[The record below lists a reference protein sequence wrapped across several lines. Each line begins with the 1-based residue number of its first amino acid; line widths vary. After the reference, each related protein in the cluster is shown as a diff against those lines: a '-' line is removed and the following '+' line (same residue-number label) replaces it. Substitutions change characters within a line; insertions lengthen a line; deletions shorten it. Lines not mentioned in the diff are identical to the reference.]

1 MSEELLLNHLDKR
14 LLDHTKQRGA
24 DELKQTFKTGL
35 VLLLLFVLIF
45 PPLSSNQD
53 VSADKTNSNLSTEL
67 NEILSDER
75 LDGAIAGIS
84 VRSANSGELIYE
96 NYSETR
102 LTPASNMKLF
112 TAGAALET
120 LGPDYRFT
128 TELLTDG
135 EVKNKFLKGDLYLKG
150 KGDPTLLKEDFDEL
164 AHSLKEKGVHKIKGD
179 LIGDNSWYEDEA
191 LSQDLSWSDEDN
203 YYGAKISALTA
214 SPNEDYDAGTV
225 IVEAYPGKHPGDP
238 VDVRLSPS
246 SDVIEVQNRAK
257 TVSADEDAELSIT
270 REHGSSTIL
279 VEGEISVDATRKR
292 EWIAV
297 WNPAEYA
304 LSLMKQALKE
314 AGIQFKGDML
324 LRTTPKEATLL
335 VEKKSMPLSELL
347 IPFMK
352 LSNNGHA
359 EILVKEMGK
368 VKKKEGS
375 WDAGLEVMNDFLKE
389 VGLDTDE
396 MRLRDG
402 SGISHV
408 SLIKPN
414 QLSDYLYR
422 IQTKSWFEA
431 FHYSLPVA
439 GDVDRFEG
447 GTLRYRMRDTAAEQI
462 VHAKTGSL
470 TGVSS
475 LSGYVEQGNG
485 LVFSIMLNQFVEEDD
500 MKDIEDEIAVV
511 LAMYSNEK

>member
-1 MSEELLLNHLDKR
+1 M
-14 LLDHTKQRGA
+14 
-24 DELKQTFKTGL
+24 KQTLKTSL
-35 VLLLLFVLIF
+35 ILTLLFLLIL
-45 PPLSSNQD
+45 PPFTSNQD
-53 VSADKTNSNLSTEL
+53 ASADKTNSALSTQL
-67 NEILSDER
+67 NEILSDEQ
-75 LDGAIAGIS
+75 LNGAIAGIS
-84 VRSANSGELIYE
+84 VRSASTGELVYE
-96 NYSETR
+96 NYGETR

-128 TELLTDG
+128 TELLADG
-135 EVKNKFLKGDLYLKG
+135 ALKNNNLKGNVYLKG

-164 AHSLKEKGVHKIKGD
+164 ANSLKEKGVHKIKGD
-179 LIGDNSWYEDEA
+179 LIGDNSWYDDES

-203 YYGAKISALTA
+203 YYGAKVSALTA

-225 IVEAYPGKHPGDP
+225 IVEAYPGKHPGDQI
-238 VDVRLSPS
+238 DVRLSPS
-246 SDVIEVQNRAK
+246 SDVIKVENRAK
-257 TVSADEDAELSIT
+257 TVKADEDAELTIT
-270 REHGSSTIL
+270 REHGSNTIL
-279 VEGEISVDATRKR
+279 VEGEISEDTSRKR

-297 WNPAEYA
+297 WDPAEYA
-304 LSLMKQALKE
+304 LSLMKQSLKE
-314 AGIQFKGDML
+314 AGIKFKGDIQQSKA
-324 LRTTPKEATLL
+324 PEDATLL
-335 VEKKSMPLSELL
+335 IEKKSMPLSELL

-359 EILVKEMGK
+359 EIFVKEMGK
-368 VKKKEGS
+368 VKKDEGS
-375 WDAGLEVMNDFLKE
+375 WDDGLEVMNDFLKE

-414 QLSDYLYR
+414 QLSDYLYH
-422 IQTKSWFEA
+422 IQDKRWFGS
-431 FHYSLPVA
+431 FYHSLPVA
-439 GDVDRFEG
+439 GDSDRSEG

-485 LVFSIMLNQFVEEDD
+485 LVFSILLNQFVEEDD
-500 MKDIEDEIAVV
+500 IKEIEDEIAVV
-511 LAMYSNEK
+511 LAEYAIEENE